1 MSSPP
6 ESEREDDA
14 LLECRRH
21 IEDPGGCLRGVSCPR
36 KHIHSLRN
44 LFQAG
49 CISKLYL
56 CGAHEAC
63 RLPEGACPFLHTRDT
78 DEPTLS
84 RVPPCASARIE
95 VWHDTENCPVP
106 AGRTAAQ
113 ALSALEYAVCAVTGY
128 AGPVLLRAFHG
139 PRMPEPLRVS
149 MRTHGAH
156 LIDAGRK
163 VGAVDHALKASLNDF
178 MVDTL
183 LGRLGGLEQAAAVPP
198 LAAVPA
204 STAGG
209 GAALTTSDGD
219 GARSG
224 GGVGVSASET
234 EGESSG
240 ATIATRRPPRSVA
253 AAPPLLR
260 SLVVLVSGDRDFG
273 DDLRRLRRCGFET
286 CCVYNGVAHPDYC
299 TLADHALPWDALA
312 DLAAAL
318 AAQRT
323 GGSPQRRGR
332 SESAGPAGEGP
343 GRGVSTGAIGGGGG
357 GGRGRG
363 RSAGPT
369 ELREDGAATGEDGRG
384 GGKRGRS
391 RPRRGRGGGRAAQAP
406 DASGW
411 DGAGAPVG
419 FPGPP
424 YRHPGFAAPA
434 GSVPSVVFAGGGAPL
449 GAGGWAAGWQPSPA
463 AGPSHS
469 SAESAHEASRDAEGL
484 APERGTQR
492 DFHAQIRRQL
502 RQRSPGAQPSGPYG
516 HQRPRGRHM
525 PAGAGYGETG
535 DAFGYSTLPGRVPP
549 AAALQGAA
557 SPSVLPAQYPWA
569 HTGSALARSL
579 APLGSGGPPAL
590 DFPMLK
596 AALQESWPSLGGAA
610 GRLGGGASQQGSLA
624 LPPVRLR
631 PVAAGL

>member
-1 MSSPP
+1 
-6 ESEREDDA
+6 
-14 LLECRRH
+14 
-21 IEDPGGCLRGVSCPR
+21 LRGVSCPR

-56 CGAHEAC
+56 CGALDAC
-63 RLPEGACPFLHTRDT
+63 RLPEGACPFLHTRDA
-78 DEPTLS
+78 DAPTLS

-113 ALSALEYAVCAVTGY
+113 ALSALEYAVCALTGY

-163 VGAVDHALKASLNDF
+163 LGAVDHALKASLNDF

-183 LGRLGGLEQAAAVPP
+183 LGRVGGLEQAAAAAS
-198 LAAVPA
+198 LAGAPA
-204 STAGG
+204 SIAQR
-209 GAALTTSDGD
+209 GAAWATSDGD
-219 GARSG
+219 GAPCG
-224 GGVGVSASET
+224 GGIGGSASGT
-234 EGESSG
+234 DGESSG
-240 ATIATRRPPRSVA
+240 TSIDMRRQHHSA
-253 AAPPLLR
+253 AAPPPALR

-312 DLAAAL
+312 DLSAAL

-332 SESAGPAGEGP
+332 SESAGPAGAGQ
-343 GRGVSTGAIGGGGG
+343 GRGVSTGVAGGG

-363 RSAGPT
+363 RPAGPAA
-369 ELREDGAATGEDGRG
+369 LQEDGAVVSAEGRG
-384 GGKRGRS
+384 GRRGRS
-391 RPRRGRGGGRAAQAP
+391 RSRRGRGGGRAAPASDAP
-406 DASGW
+406 GW
-411 DGAGAPVG
+411 ERAGAPAG
-419 FPGPP
+419 YPGPP
-424 YRHPGFAAPA
+424 FRHPAFAAPA
-434 GSVPSVVFAGGGAPL
+434 GSAFSTVYAGGGAPL
-449 GAGGWAAGWQPSPA
+449 GASGWAAGRQPPPA
-463 AGPSHS
+463 AGPSHAWEEGS
-469 SAESAHEASRDAEGL
+469 SEATRDAEGF
-484 APERGTQR
+484 AHDTRDQR

-502 RQRSPGAQPSGPYG
+502 RQRSPRAQSPGLSEARGAADVGSAEIGASSPAPP
-516 HQRPRGRHM
+516 RPRGRFM
-525 PAGAGYGETG
+525 PSAGYGTSG

-549 AAALQGAA
+549 AAALHGAA

-569 HTGSALARSL
+569 YTGSALARSQTRV
-579 APLGSGGPPAL
+579 GSGGPPAL
-590 DFPMLK
+590 DFPMLQ
-596 AALQESWPSLGGAA
+596 AALQEAWPSLGGGA
-610 GRLGGGASQQGSLA
+610 GRSAASTLQQGSLA

-631 PVAAGL
+631 PAAAGL